1 MAPRLPYSI
10 KSYPNVI
17 ILLHG
22 FNSGPGN
29 KAKEIEEFLSER
41 NLKEEYQ
48 LIAPQIDFIPKRARR
63 DINKLIR
70 QNRRKNVHLI
80 GTSLGGFYANYFR
93 AKFSEDF
100 LAVHAINP
108 SWEPS
113 KSLAGNKDKVLKNF
127 KTKEK
132 WVFKEEYL
140 LQLEELESFVKMNLN
155 SPSLRNYYIHLSKS
169 DELLEFGAM
178 LDFLEKQNIE
188 YIKMEYDSDHR
199 FRNIKEVMEHVIK
212 Q

>member
-48 LIAPQIDFIPKRARR
+48 LIAPKIDFIPKRARR

-70 QNRRKNVHLI
+70 QNRRKKVHLI

-113 KSLAGNKDKVLKNF
+113 KSLAGNKDKVLENF

>member
-1 MAPRLPYSI
+1 M
-10 KSYPNVI
+10 
-17 ILLHG
+17 
-22 FNSGPGN
+22 
-29 KAKEIEEFLSER
+29 
-41 NLKEEYQ
+41 
-48 LIAPQIDFIPKRARR
+48 
-63 DINKLIR
+63 IR
-70 QNRRKNVHLI
+70 QNSKRKVHLI

-100 LAVHAINP
+100 LDVHAINP

-113 KSLAGNKDKVLKNF
+113 KSLADNKDKVLENF

-155 SPSLRNYYIHLSKS
+155 TPSLRNYYIHLSKS
-169 DELLEFGAM
+169 DEVLEFDAM
-178 LDFLEKQNIE
+178 LDFLEKQKIE
-188 YIKMEYDSDHR
+188 YIKKEYDSDHR